1 MEVLTLD
8 ALRKDSKKQSL
19 CGKVNQ
25 SEFVLNWVFDEI
37 VQPVRVISR
46 IFHSYSQTNK
56 RFFAYS
62 GI

>member
-8 ALRKDSKKQSL
+8 ALHKDSKKQSL

-37 VQPVRVISR
+37 VQPIDCKDLS
-46 IFHSYSQTNK
+46 
-56 RFFAYS
+56 
-62 GI
+62 